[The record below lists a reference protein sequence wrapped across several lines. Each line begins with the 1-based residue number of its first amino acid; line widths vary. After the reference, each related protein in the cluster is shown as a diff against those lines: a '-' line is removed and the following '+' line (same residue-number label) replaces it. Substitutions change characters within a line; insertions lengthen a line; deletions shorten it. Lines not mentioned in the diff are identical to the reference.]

1 MGKTIA
7 EKIIGEHAG
16 REVSAGD
23 LVVVK
28 VDLCLLQDGT
38 GPLAV
43 RELEKLAE
51 GRKLKLATPE
61 RTVMFIDHASPSPR
75 CENLLQ

>member
-16 REVSAGD
+16 KDVSAGD
-23 LVVVK
+23 LAIVK

-43 RELEKLAE
+43 RELQKL
-51 GRKLKLATPE
+51 GL
-61 RTVMFIDHASPSPR
+61 S
-75 CENLLQ
+75 